1 MGIGKIAGLIGLL
14 GATWLQQVDSGKL
27 SLIESAKQELTHF
40 YPRGNDFQ
48 DVRTGR
54 EYLIPMSVMNEQ
66 EQWVRKALEDS
77 RKNDDYL
84 IVVSKLE
91 RRLDIFYDG
100 ELVDRF
106 PVALG
111 LKVFEDKLYERD
123 RRTPEG
129 VYKIVQKKDGV
140 NIPTD
145 YYKALLID
153 YPDLDDKRRFV
164 ENKEKG
170 LIPNS
175 VSGPGSLIEI
185 HGQVPQWRN
194 FDTRWDWTS
203 GCVGMM
209 DRDIDFLFSKVNEGT
224 FVVIVKAYH
233 QGIRNQYK
241 R

>member
-129 VYKIVQKKDGV
+129 VYKIVQKKAGV

-164 ENKEKG
+164 EN
-170 LIPNS
+170 
-175 VSGPGSLIEI
+175 
-185 HGQVPQWRN
+185 
-194 FDTRWDWTS
+194 
-203 GCVGMM
+203 
-209 DRDIDFLFSKVNEGT
+209 
-224 FVVIVKAYH
+224 
-233 QGIRNQYK
+233 
-241 R
+241 